1 MANRHKL
8 WRQAALGVIA
18 LVLVA
23 LAAAGAGVVKEAG
36 VIPLV
41 AFSLTSIAVAL
52 GLAMVA
58 GRIVKCGGMER

>member
-1 MANRHKL
+1 MANRQKL
-8 WRQAALGVIA
+8 WRQAALVVIA

-23 LAAAGAGVVKEAG
+23 LAAAGAGAVKEAG

-58 GRIVKCGGMER
+58 GRIVKWGGMER

>member
-1 MANRHKL
+1 MTNRQKL
-8 WRQAALGVIA
+8 WRQAALVVIA

-23 LAAAGAGVVKEAG
+23 LAATGAGAVKEAG

-58 GRIVKCGGMER
+58 GGIVKWGGMER